1 MCIGTPI
8 KSKTVV
14 RACVVIRPIL
24 EDPYALCI
32 LVHVDEWGKWLLTAI
47 IIPKQYV
54 DNAGISSV
62 IPKIISVV
70 PLKLFNN
77 FGLENKE
84 E

>member
-1 MCIGTPI
+1 MR
-8 KSKTVV
+8 SNKTHF
-14 RACVVIRPIL
+14 
-24 EDPYALCI
+24 EDPYALLHLGTCRY
-32 LVHVDEWGKWLLTAI
+32 EWGKWLLTGDNSQAA
-47 IIPKQYV
+47 YV